1 MKKSLIRWSVLL
13 SVMCILF
20 IENALTFKNIPLPF
34 KPNWLTIIP
43 AMAMCAAYVGVLI
56 HKELAASAPRTR
68 KAKAEL
74 AMACAAP
81 AAR

>member
-1 MKKSLIRWSVLL
+1 MKKSTVRWSVLL
-13 SVMCILF
+13 SVVCILF
-20 IENALTFKNIPLPF
+20 IEHIFAFKSIPLPF

-43 AMAMCAAYVGVLI
+43 ALAMCAAGVGVLI
-56 HKELAASAPRTR
+56 HKELAASKPRTR

-74 AMACAAP
+74 ATACAAS

>member
-1 MKKSLIRWSVLL
+1 MKKSTIRWSVLL
-13 SVMCILF
+13 GALCILSIQNIF
-20 IENALTFKNIPLPF
+20 VFKSIPLPF
-34 KPNWLTIIP
+34 QPNWLTIIP
-43 AMAMCAAYVGVLI
+43 ALAMCVTGVGVLI

-74 AMACAAP
+74 AMACTAS